1 MLCSSGV
8 RFVGSGVRFV
18 VSGLTRF
25 EVYEVLKKPRR
36 TNLTARVAERG
47 EEVLAGEASRWTLQ
61 PCEGNVCE
69 FEKLESGACRRRAGA
84 GAEE

>member
-1 MLCSSGV
+1 MPETNRLEGRSAIVTGAGQGIG
-8 RFVGSGVRFV
+8 RAIARRLGQEGGKV
-18 VSGLTRF
+18 V
-25 EVYEVLKKPRR
+25 
-36 TNLTARVAERG
+36 VAERG

>member
-1 MLCSSGV
+1 MNKPA
-8 RFVGSGVRFV
+8 
-18 VSGLTRF
+18 
-25 EVYEVLKKPRR
+25 EVLKKPRPSR
-36 TNLTARVAERG
+36 LALLADLTVRVAERR
-47 EEVLAGEASRWTLQ
+47 EDVFAGEASRWTLQ